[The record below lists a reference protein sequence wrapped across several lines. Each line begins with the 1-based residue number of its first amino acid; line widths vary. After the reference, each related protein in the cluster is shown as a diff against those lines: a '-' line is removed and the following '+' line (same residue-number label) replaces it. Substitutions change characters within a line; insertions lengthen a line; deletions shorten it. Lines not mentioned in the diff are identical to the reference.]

1 MKILIDTREKNPLTF
16 SHKLVSETI
25 ITTLNAGDYCAQ
37 WENGDLAHTVFE
49 RKTINDLYGTLSN
62 GYERFR
68 KEIKR
73 VKEAQ
78 KQIIIVIEGTLE
90 SVCKGCGYSRRD
102 PDSLVKQLFTLMV
115 KHSVIFV
122 CCGSRAEMSRYI
134 VEYYA
139 AHARMK
145 VAKNKD

>member
-25 ITTLNAGDYCAQ
+25 IATLNAGDYCAQ

-68 KEIKR
+68 KEIER
-73 VKEAQ
+73 VKEQ
-78 KQIIIVIEGTLE
+78 RR
-90 SVCKGCGYSRRD
+90 SVLS
-102 PDSLVKQLFTLMV
+102 PLLTTS
-115 KHSVIFV
+115 
-122 CCGSRAEMSRYI
+122 
-134 VEYYA
+134 
-139 AHARMK
+139 
-145 VAKNKD
+145 